1 MESAFG
7 LESGNVEADTPSPT
21 TYGERPSWWSSPW
34 VSLLG
39 ITVGVAGLVLVL
51 IAYVNVADSTEVE
64 LQIPYLVSGGIG
76 GLFALG
82 VAATTILARELRLD
96 NERLRNVEEGIRA
109 VETDVAALGE
119 AVEDVLQA
127 LDAAAA
133 HARGIV
139 AEERVR

>member
-7 LESGNVEADTPSPT
+7 FESGNVEAETPSPMSH
-21 TYGERPSWWSSPW
+21 GERPSWWSSPW
-34 VSLLG
+34 VPLLG
-39 ITVGVAGLVLVL
+39 VTIGVAGLVLVL

-82 VAATTILARELRLD
+82 VAATTIVARELRLD
-96 NERLRNVEEGIRA
+96 NERLRNVEEGILA
-109 VETDVAALGE
+109 LETNVATLGE

-133 HARGIV
+133 HARGAV